1 MIYTVTFNPA
11 LDYVMHTG
19 TLINGKTNRSQTEE
33 LYFGGK
39 GINVS
44 YVLSQLGV
52 STTAL
57 GFVAGFTG
65 DALEAAVKD
74 WGIKTDFVHLA
85 NGLTRINV
93 KLKGECETEIN
104 AQGPS
109 IDKDALDALFLKLDV
124 IKNGDTLV
132 LAGSVPS
139 SLPSD
144 IYESILKRLSGRG
157 VRFVVDATGKL
168 LENTLQFKPFLI
180 KPNIDELCEV
190 LNIKIEAEEELIA
203 AAKRLQEKGAQ
214 NVLVSLGGDGAV
226 LLADDGKI
234 YKKPACKGTPVN
246 TVGCGDSMLAGF
258 LAGYQKGAEHALALA
273 VAAGGATAFKSW
285 LAEKEEIMN
294 LL

>member
-19 TLINGKTNRSQTEE
+19 TLINGKTNRSRCEE

-104 AQGPS
+104 AGGPE
-109 IDKDALDALFLKLDV
+109 IDNDALCALMEKLDT
-124 IKNGDTLV
+124 IKTGDTLV
-132 LAGSVPS
+132 LAGSVPA

-144 IYESILKRLSGRG
+144 IYENILKTLSQKGI
-157 VRFVVDATGKL
+157 RFVVDATGKL
-168 LENTLQFKPFLI
+168 LVNTLQYKPFLI
-180 KPNIDELCEV
+180 KPNIDELCEI
-190 LNIKIEAEEELIA
+190 LETEIKTQEELENG
-203 AAKRLQEKGAQ
+203 AKKLQQMGAQ
-214 NVLVSLGGDGAV
+214 NVLVSLGKDGAF
-226 LLADDGKI
+226 LLSSDGKT
-234 YKKPACKGTPVN
+234 YRENAAKGTPVN

-258 LAGYQKGAEHALALA
+258 LAGYKKGAEYALSLG
-273 VAAGGATAFKSW
+273 VAAGGATAFKPW
-285 LAEKEEIMN
+285 LANKEVIIN

>member
-11 LDYVMHTG
+11 LDYVMYAG
-19 TLINGKTNRSQTEE
+19 TLVNGKTNRSHGEE

-44 YVLSQLGV
+44 YVLSQLDAP
-52 STTAL
+52 TTAL

-65 DALEAAVKD
+65 DALESAVKD
-74 WGIKTDFVHLA
+74 WGINADFIHLA

-104 AQGPS
+104 AQGPAV
-109 IDKDALDALFLKLDV
+109 DKDALDELFTKLDL

-144 IYESILKRLSGRG
+144 IYEIILKRLSGRD

-168 LENTLQFKPFLI
+168 LESTLQFNPFLI

-190 LNIKIEAEEELIA
+190 LNIRIETEKELID
-203 AAKRLQEKGAQ
+203 AAKRLQKKGAQ
-214 NVLVSLGGDGAV
+214 NVLVSLGGDGAL
-226 LLADDGKI
+226 LLADDGKT
-234 YKKPACKGTPVN
+234 YKKAACKGTPVN

-258 LAGYQKGAEHALALA
+258 LAGYEKGAEYALSLGI
-273 VAAGGATAFKSW
+273 AAGGATAFKPW
-285 LAEKEEIMN
+285 LAKKEDIMN

>member
-11 LDYVMHTG
+11 LDYVMYTG
-19 TLINGKTNRSQTEE
+19 TLINGKTNRSRGEE

-44 YVLSQLGV
+44 YVLSQLGAP
-52 STTAL
+52 TTAL

-104 AQGPS
+104 AGGPE
-109 IDKDALDALFLKLDV
+109 IDNDALCALMEKLDT
-124 IKNGDTLV
+124 IKTGDTLV
-132 LAGSVPS
+132 LAGSVPA

-144 IYESILKRLSGRG
+144 IYENILKTLSQKGI
-157 VRFVVDATGKL
+157 RFVVDATGKL
-168 LENTLQFKPFLI
+168 LVNTLQYKPFLI
-180 KPNIDELCEV
+180 KPNIDELCEI
-190 LNIKIEAEEELIA
+190 LETEIKTQEELENG
-203 AAKRLQEKGAQ
+203 AKKLQQMGAQ
-214 NVLVSLGGDGAV
+214 NVLVSLGKDGAF
-226 LLADDGKI
+226 LLSSDGKT
-234 YKKPACKGTPVN
+234 YRENAAKGTPVN

>member
-11 LDYVMHTG
+11 LDYVMYTG
-19 TLINGKTNRSQTEE
+19 TLINGKTNRSRCEE

-190 LNIKIEAEEELIA
+190 LNIKIETEEELIA

-234 YKKPACKGTPVN
+234 YKKG
-246 TVGCGDSMLAGF
+246 
-258 LAGYQKGAEHALALA
+258 
-273 VAAGGATAFKSW
+273 
-285 LAEKEEIMN
+285 
-294 LL
+294 

>member
-11 LDYVMHTG
+11 LDYVMHAG
-19 TLINGKTNRSQTEE
+19 AIANGKTNRSRGEE

-44 YVLSQLGV
+44 YVLSQLGAP
-52 STTAL
+52 TTAL

-65 DALEAAVKD
+65 EALENAVNE
-74 WGIKTDFVHLA
+74 WGIKADFIHLA
-85 NGLTRINV
+85 SGLTRINV

-104 AQGPS
+104 AQGPA
-109 IDKDALDALFLKLDV
+109 IDNASVDELFLKLDD
-124 IKNGDTLV
+124 IKSGDTLV

-157 VRFVVDATGKL
+157 VSFVVDATGKL

-190 LNIKIEAEEELIA
+190 LNVKINTEEELIA
-203 AAKRLQEKGAQ
+203 AAKQLQKKGAQ
-214 NVLVSLGGDGAV
+214 NVLVSLGA
-226 LLADDGKI
+226 
-234 YKKPACKGTPVN
+234 
-246 TVGCGDSMLAGF
+246 
-258 LAGYQKGAEHALALA
+258 
-273 VAAGGATAFKSW
+273 
-285 LAEKEEIMN
+285 
-294 LL
+294 